1 MKKFC
6 AVIVLVAMSS
16 LAVAAPT
23 AAYSP
28 TANYAID
35 VASMP
40 LPDALKKLAAV
51 TGMRVTARSSDV
63 TGLAS
68 HEVKGEMTAR
78 EALSQM
84 LIGTGLDYGF
94 DPQSGQVAINAP
106 RGTFQ
111 PPQSQPVLSQSQQP
125 FPRPARKSNH

>member
-16 LAVAAPT
+16 LAAAAPT

-63 TGLAS
+63 AGLAS
-68 HEVKGEMTAR
+68 HEVKGEMTAKQ
-78 EALSQM
+78 ALSLM
-84 LIGTGLDYGF
+84 LTGTGLDYGF
-94 DPQSGQVAINAP
+94 SPVSGEVAINSA
-106 RGTFQ
+106 RYVQ
-111 PPQSQPVLSQSQQP
+111 PLRSVPASV
-125 FPRPARKSNH
+125 PARRDDEMVVRRKP